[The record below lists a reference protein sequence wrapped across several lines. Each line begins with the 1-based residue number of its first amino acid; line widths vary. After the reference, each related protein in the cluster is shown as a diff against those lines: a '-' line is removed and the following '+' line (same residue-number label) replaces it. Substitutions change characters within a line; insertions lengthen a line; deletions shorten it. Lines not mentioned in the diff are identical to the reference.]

1 MKLEIGR
8 KINFNAGPAGLPL
21 PVLEQAQAELVDY
34 HGTGMSI
41 VEHSHRGKAYEAAHV
56 EALNLFGELLGL
68 PSTHAVLALQGGASL
83 QFAMLP
89 LNFLP
94 AGRSADYI
102 VTGHWAKIAFSE
114 AGKVGTVRKAADSVQ
129 ADKRYLRLP
138 KAEEISI
145 DPKAAYVHMTSNN
158 TIYGTQ
164 WSSLPDTKG
173 APLVSD
179 MSSDI
184 LSRPIDAARH
194 HMIYAGAQK
203 NLGPSGLTVV
213 AINKDWLKESRTDIP
228 DILRY
233 QKHLD
238 ANSLYHTPPSFS
250 VYLFGLNLKW
260 IKSQGGAKGMESRN
274 KTKSD
279 LLYSTLDRLSG
290 FYKAPVEKASRSW
303 MNVVFQTPTPALD
316 DAFCAEAEKAGMT
329 GLKGHRSAGG
339 VRASLY
345 NAVSPDDVKTLTSFM
360 EDFAKRNG

>member
-1 MKLEIGR
+1 MSR

-21 PVLEQAQAELVDY
+21 SVLEQAQAEFTDY
-34 HGTGMSI
+34 RGTGMSI
-41 VEHSHRGKAYEAAHV
+41 LEHSHRGKAYETAHS
-56 EALNLFGELLGL
+56 EALALFAELLSL
-68 PSTHAVLALQGGASL
+68 PPTHGVLALQGGASL

-102 VTGHWAKIAFSE
+102 VTGHWAKIAFAE
-114 AGKVGTVRKAADSVQ
+114 AGRVGTVRKAADPVE

-138 KAEEISI
+138 RPEEIAI

-164 WSSLPDTKG
+164 WQSLPDAKG
-173 APLVSD
+173 VPLVSD

-213 AINKDWLKESRTDIP
+213 AINKDWLKESRTDLP

-233 QKHLD
+233 QTHLD
-238 ANSLYHTPPSFS
+238 AKSLYHTPPTFA

-260 IKSQGGAKGMESRN
+260 IKAHGGASGMEARN
-274 KTKSD
+274 KTKAD
-279 LLYSTLDRLSG
+279 LLYGALDRLSG
-290 FYKAPVEKASRSW
+290 FYAAPVEKASRSR
-303 MNVVFQTPTPALD
+303 MNVVFRTPTPALD
-316 DAFCAEAEKAGMT
+316 EEFCAEAEKAGMT
-329 GLKGHRSAGG
+329 GLKGHRSTGG

-345 NAVSPDDVKTLTSFM
+345 NAVSPEDVKTLVSFM
-360 EDFAKRNG
+360 DDFAKRNG

>member
-1 MKLEIGR
+1 MTATMTR

-21 PVLEQAQAELVDY
+21 PVLEEAQKEFTDY
-34 HGTGMSI
+34 RGTGMSI
-41 VEHSHRGKAYEAAHV
+41 IEHSHRGKAYEGAHT
-56 EALNLFGELLGL
+56 EALALFAELLGL
-68 PSTHAVLALQGGASL
+68 PSSHGVLALQGGASL

-94 AGRSADYI
+94 AGKSADYI
-102 VTGHWAKIAFSE
+102 VTGHWAKTAFNE
-114 AGKVGTVRKAADSVQ
+114 AGKVGTVRKAADSAE

-138 KAEEISI
+138 RPEEIQI

-158 TIYGTQ
+158 TIFGTQ
-164 WSSLPDTKG
+164 WTTLPDAKG
-173 APLVSD
+173 RPLVSD

-184 LSRPIDAARH
+184 LSRPIDAAKH
-194 HMIYAGAQK
+194 AMIYAGAQK

-260 IKSQGGAKGMESRN
+260 IKANGGAKGMETRN
-274 KTKSD
+274 KTKAD
-279 LLYSTLDRLSG
+279 MLYGALERLSG
-290 FYKAPVEKASRSW
+290 FYSAPVEKMSRSW
-303 MNVVFQTPTPALD
+303 MNVVFRAPTPELD

-345 NAVSPDDVKTLTSFM
+345 NAVSPEDVKTLVSFM
-360 EDFAKRNG
+360 DDFAKRKG

>member
-1 MKLEIGR
+1 MIR

-21 PVLEQAQAELVDY
+21 PVLEEAQREFTDY
-34 HGTGMSI
+34 RGTGMSI
-41 VEHSHRGKAYEAAHV
+41 IEHSHRGKAYEAAHN
-56 EALNLFGELLGL
+56 EALALFSELLGL
-68 PSTHAVLALQGGASL
+68 PATHGVLALQGGASL

-89 LNFLP
+89 MNLLP
-94 AGRSADYI
+94 PGRSADYI
-102 VTGHWAKIAFSE
+102 VTGHWAKTAFAE
-114 AGKVGTVRKAADSVQ
+114 AGRVGTVRKAADS
-129 ADKRYLRLP
+129 AEPDKRYLRLP
-138 KAEEISI
+138 RPDEIKI

-158 TIYGTQ
+158 TIFGTQ
-164 WSSLPDTKG
+164 WNSLPDAKG
-173 APLVSD
+173 LPLVSD

-213 AINKDWLKESRTDIP
+213 AINKDWLKEARADIP

-238 ANSLYHTPPSFS
+238 ANSLFHTPPSFA

-260 IKSQGGAKGMESRN
+260 IKANGGAAGMEKRN
-274 KTKSD
+274 MMKAD
-279 LLYSTLDRLSG
+279 LLYGALDRLSD
-290 FYKAPVEKASRSW
+290 FYKAPVEKSCRSS
-303 MNVVFQTPTPALD
+303 MNVVFRTPTPELD
-316 DAFCAEAEKAGMT
+316 EAFCAEAEKGGMT

-345 NAVSPDDVKTLTSFM
+345 NAVSPEDVKTLISFM
-360 EDFAKRNG
+360 EDFANRKG